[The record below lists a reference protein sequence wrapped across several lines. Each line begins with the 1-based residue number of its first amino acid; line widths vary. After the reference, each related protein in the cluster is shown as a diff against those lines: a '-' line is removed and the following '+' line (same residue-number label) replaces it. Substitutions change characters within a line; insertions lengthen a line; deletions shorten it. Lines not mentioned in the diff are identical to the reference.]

1 MLKYC
6 LYLFKSNEMTKEEA
20 IKKLEAQI
28 YVALLYERIASANQL
43 KEVLTYLNKQQ

>member
-1 MLKYC
+1 
-6 LYLFKSNEMTKEEA
+6 MTKEEA

-28 YVALLYERIASANQL
+28 YIALLYERIAAANQL